1 MKLTDEQKHI
11 IETEGDIKINAVAGS
26 GKTTTI
32 THYAKARP
40 AGKRI
45 LYLAFNKSVKTEATL
60 RFEKLGMQ
68 NVRVLTAHA
77 LAYSYIVP
85 KYGYK
90 IGESPRPSD
99 LINMLNIRA
108 GKSFKDML
116 AVAYHSLA
124 LSAIFCNSSTRKVR
138 DINYLAHIG
147 QDEQYEFVEQHYEK
161 IIGYARAFLA
171 KMDAGEIDITHD
183 FYLKKFQLESPSL
196 PYEYILFDE
205 GQDASAAMLDV
216 FLKQRGTKVI
226 VGDSHQQIYSWRHAV
241 NSMEM
246 AEFPTLHLTQSFRFP
261 QKIADIAISALKY
274 KKLID
279 RHSPVVIQGRGKGKG
294 TGVPATIART
304 NLMLLISAIENVIE
318 KRLMKNI
325 YFEGGMHSYL
335 RNEEG
340 GSIYDVYNLY
350 NEDKSR
356 IKDELI
362 KGMKDIDELEEYAQL
377 TGDYLLSSLV
387 EVVKKYQDDLPGYLK
402 SLRGKCLP
410 DENRHKA
417 EMIYTT
423 VHKSKGLEY
432 PKVTLVRDFIN
443 EKKIRN
449 QFEDAEVEKVPP
461 DYDAINEEINILYVG
476 ITRAMNEVVIPREI
490 HPDFQGADAK
500 PLPPETAERKSQRSH
515 QQTPR
520 QHQKP
525 PQKDPALI
533 HRGQPWDEEE
543 EFRMIELFEDDHE
556 IEEIARILGRTP
568 TAIRMRLE
576 KRGLL

>member
-1 MKLTDEQKHI
+1 MKLTDEQKQI
-11 IETEGDIKINAVAGS
+11 IETQGDIKINAVAGS

-45 LYLAFNKSVKTEATL
+45 LYLAFNKSVKNEATL
-60 RFEKLGMQ
+60 RFEKLGME
-68 NVRVLTAHA
+68 NVRVSTAHS

-99 LINMLNIRA
+99 LVNLLTIRA

-116 AVAYHSLA
+116 AVAYHALS
-124 LSAIFCNSSTRKVR
+124 LSAIFCNSSAKKVR
-138 DINYLAHIG
+138 DIDYLAHIG
-147 QDEQYEFVEQHYEK
+147 HDEQYAFVEQHYDK
-161 IIGYARAFLA
+161 IIGYARAYLA

-183 FYLKKFQLESPSL
+183 FYLKKFQLEAPSL

-216 FLKQRGTKVI
+216 FLKQKGTKVI
-226 VGDSHQQIYSWRHAV
+226 VGDSHQQIYSWRYAV
-241 NSMEM
+241 NSMEL

-261 QKIADIAISALKY
+261 QNIADLAISALKY

-350 NEDKSR
+350 NEDKPR

-410 DENRHKA
+410 DENRHRA

-443 EKKIRN
+443 EKKIKN
-449 QFEDAEVEKVPP
+449 QLEEAELEKVPP

-476 ITRAMNEVVIPREI
+476 ITRAMNEVIIPREI
-490 HPDFQGADAK
+490 HPNFQNPEAK
-500 PLPPETAERKSQRSH
+500 PLPPEAAERKQP
-515 QQTPR
+515 PR
-520 QHQKP
+520 QNQSKRQQEKAPAP
-525 PQKDPALI
+525 P

-543 EFRMIELFEDDHE
+543 EYRMVELFEDDHGV
-556 IEEIARILGRTP
+556 EEIARILGRTP

>member
-40 AGKRI
+40 SGKRI
-45 LYLAFNKSVKTEATL
+45 LYLAFNKSVKNEATL
-60 RFEKLGMQ
+60 RFEKMGME
-68 NVRVLTAHA
+68 NVRVSTAHS
-77 LAYSYIVP
+77 LAYSHIVP

-90 IGESPRPSD
+90 IGEIPRPSD
-99 LINMLNIRA
+99 LIGMLSIRG
-108 GKSFKDML
+108 GKSYKDML
-116 AVAYHSLA
+116 AIAYHTLSLA
-124 LSAIFCNSSTRKVR
+124 SYFCNSSAQKVR
-138 DINYLAHIG
+138 DLNYLAHIG
-147 QDEQYEFVEQHYEK
+147 HDEQYTFVEQHYDK
-161 IIGYARAFLA
+161 IISYARAYLA

-183 FYLKKFQLESPSL
+183 FYLKKFQLEAPSL

-226 VGDSHQQIYSWRHAV
+226 VGDSHQQIYSWRYAV
-241 NSMEM
+241 NSMEL
-246 AEFPTLHLTQSFRFP
+246 AQFPTLHLTQSFRFP

-274 KKLID
+274 KNLID
-279 RHSPVVIQGRGKGKG
+279 RHSPVTIQGRGKGKG

-318 KRLMKNI
+318 KRLHKNI

-362 KGMKDIDELEEYAQL
+362 KGMKDIDELEEYAKL
-377 TGDYLLSSLV
+377 TGDYLLTSLV
-387 EVVKKYQDDLPGYLK
+387 DVVKKYRDDLPGYLK

-417 EMIYTT
+417 DMIYTT

-432 PKVTLVRDFIN
+432 PKVSLVRDFIN
-443 EKKIRN
+443 EKKIKS
-449 QFEDAEVEKVPP
+449 QLEEAELEKTPP
-461 DYDAINEEINILYVG
+461 DFDAINEEINILYVG
-476 ITRAMNEVVIPREI
+476 ITRAMNEIVIPREI

-500 PLPPETAERKSQRSH
+500 PMPPEPSERKQQQRQSQ
-515 QQTPR
+515 
-520 QHQKP
+520 KN
-525 PQKDPALI
+525 PALP

-543 EFRMIELFEDDHE
+543 EYRMIELFEDDHE
-556 IEEIARILGRTP
+556 IEAIARILGRTP